1 MATKAN
7 EASVQMKPSDV
18 AIPQELQREFPEE
31 VAAYQD
37 LLQKERVIDTMINR
51 KMLDLQE
58 YQQKMGTMEMTGALG
73 EDTLRLFIYNT
84 SENQDWQQNSSPGVN
99 GTTPN
104 WTLRIEGKLL
114 NNNSNSNK
122 KMSWFLSG
130 MSIELKSVL
139 GNNDLSGGPSL
150 IEWHDDPKIPDNE
163 RLLKQ
168 FDGMDINRNGS
179 SIKGENE
186 ILADI
191 VIQPKMYPIKL
202 KVSNDALLEL
212 LGKSQITQSEC
223 IKTILMYAKVNGLFE
238 IQSIDEND
246 SKRKII
252 SIKSDELLMRIIGS
266 QSISIP
272 QLLELVGTKLLKPI
286 DPIRISI
293 PIDTL
298 KSSTLGDCIID
309 IKVNKALLD
318 GNQKQNIKDVDEIS
332 KLITNDILDKE
343 SLNQLYKLDEN
354 LKLNIQLLNY
364 SKMKFDFYNEL
375 SKDPVN
381 FLKLVMEKNDEY
393 LSILTSDS
401 MSFGKNG
408 LIDEELVR
416 RSDFYSDEFLKEH
429 INVLFNSGR
438 L

>member
-18 AIPQELQREFPEE
+18 AIPYELRSEFPEE
-31 VAAYQD
+31 VAAYED

-58 YQQKMGTMEMTGALG
+58 YQQKLGTLEMTGCLG

-84 SENQDWQQNSSPGVN
+84 SENQQWQQQQPSQQQTPAS
-99 GTTPN
+99 PN

-114 NNNSNSNK
+114 NGSATSNR

-130 MSIELKSVL
+130 ISVELKSL
-139 GNNDLSGGPSL
+139 QGNNDIGGGSNL

-163 RLLKQ
+163 RLAKQ
-168 FDGMDINRNGS
+168 FDGMDINRKGS
-179 SIKGENE
+179 SVKNENE
-186 ILADI
+186 VVADI

-223 IKTILMYAKVNGLFE
+223 IKTILMYAKINGLFE
-238 IQSIDEND
+238 VQFVDEKD
-246 SKRKII
+246 VKRKVI
-252 SIKSDELLMRIIGS
+252 SIKSDELLMRVIGA
-266 QSISIP
+266 QSITVP

-286 DPIRISI
+286 DPIRISV

-309 IKVNKALLD
+309 IKVNKALLE
-318 GNQKQNIKDVDEIS
+318 GQKQNIKDVDEIT
-332 KLITNDILDKE
+332 KLITSEILNKE
-343 SLNQLYKLDEN
+343 SLTQLYNLDEN

-381 FLKLVMEKNDEY
+381 FLKLVMEKNEEY